1 MTLIRQLARSM
12 RLLVARGLVRLVN
25 DAGGLQVVQVELLAG
40 ETRELMRAQNYGAT
54 GVPPENSEAIA
65 VAVGGKRSHLILVA
79 IDDPASRPRNL
90 AVGEYCI
97 YTKFGDRIH
106 LRDDRVIAVT
116 AGTRIEVDAPLA
128 VFLHDFEIMGGLT
141 VHGTTTLQDNLV
153 QAAGNI
159 STAGDVSS
167 TNVTATA
174 AVTAAGISLGA
185 HIHGGVATG
194 SGTTGVPQ

>member
-1 MTLIRQLARSM
+1 MPLIRQIARSM
-12 RLLVARGLVRLVN
+12 RLLIARGLVRLVN
-25 DAGGLQVVQVELLAG
+25 DAGGLQVVQVELFAG

-54 GVPPENSEAIA
+54 GVPPENSEVIA
-65 VAVGGKRSHLILVA
+65 VAVGGKRSHLMVVA

-128 VFLHDFEIMGGLT
+128 VFLHDVEIMG
-141 VHGTTTLQDNLV
+141 TTTIHGVTTLHANLA

-159 STAGDVSS
+159 SSVGNVSA
-167 TNVTATA
+167 ATVSA
-174 AVTAAGISLGA
+174 TTEVTAAGKSLTT
-185 HIHGGVATG
+185 HVHGGVATG
-194 SGTTGVPQ
+194 SGTTGAPQ